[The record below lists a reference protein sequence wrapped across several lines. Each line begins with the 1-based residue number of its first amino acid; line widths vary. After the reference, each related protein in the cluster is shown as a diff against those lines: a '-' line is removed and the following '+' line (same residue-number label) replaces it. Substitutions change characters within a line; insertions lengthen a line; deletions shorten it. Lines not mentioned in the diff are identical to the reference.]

1 MLPLEAI
8 NRIRVLSER
17 GMGSKAIAKS
27 TGISRNT
34 VRKYLSHFQTLTP
47 ISSEVQRPSRL
58 DSFRNQIHEW
68 VLACRGHCPV
78 VLRKIQSELGVSISL
93 RQLQKYCQP
102 WRTQELHIIEMN
114 QRYEVPPGD
123 EMQID
128 FGFNEVLIA
137 GVKSRVCVFVAVL
150 SNSRRVFAKLYPVE
164 NQAAW
169 LNGIESAFE
178 YFSGVPVAVVSDN
191 TRCLVDG
198 RAEHGK
204 PIFNRRYLQLARYWQ
219 FVPVNCRPYRAKTK
233 GKVERMVGYV
243 KTSCLAGLE
252 ANDLQD
258 VQRQIN
264 VWIEAVADIRKI
276 DGLSGNPIER
286 YATEITAL
294 KPYMGP
300 NLTQLRLETRKLNVS
315 GCIQIDGI
323 QYRIPGTDAG
333 TDVDVLIEQERI
345 AVFLHGQCITELNRT
360 ADAYEASTFKH
371 RQKDIWEP
379 GNVRS
384 SSLDRSLS
392 EYDSFVQ
399 EHSHVSC

>member
-27 TGISRNT
+27 TGNSRNT

-58 DSFRNQIHEW
+58 DSFRDQIHECF
-68 VLACRGHCPV
+68 LACRGHCPV

-102 WRTQELHIIEMN
+102 WRTQELHVKEMT

-128 FGFNEVLIA
+128 FGFDEVLIA
-137 GVKSRVCVFVAVL
+137 GVKTRICVFVAVL
-150 SNSRRVFAKLYPVE
+150 SYSRRVFAKLYPVE

-198 RAEHGK
+198 RAEHGQ
-204 PIFNRRYLQLARYWQ
+204 NHLQ
-219 FVPVNCRPYRAKTK
+219 P
-233 GKVERMVGYV
+233 
-243 KTSCLAGLE
+243 
-252 ANDLQD
+252 
-258 VQRQIN
+258 
-264 VWIEAVADIRKI
+264 
-276 DGLSGNPIER
+276 
-286 YATEITAL
+286 
-294 KPYMGP
+294 
-300 NLTQLRLETRKLNVS
+300 
-315 GCIQIDGI
+315 
-323 QYRIPGTDAG
+323 
-333 TDVDVLIEQERI
+333 
-345 AVFLHGQCITELNRT
+345 
-360 ADAYEASTFKH
+360 
-371 RQKDIWEP
+371 
-379 GNVRS
+379 
-384 SSLDRSLS
+384 SLS
-392 EYDSFVQ
+392 AAIKVLAICSGQLQTLQSQDQ
-399 EHSHVSC
+399 GQG

>member
-1 MLPLEAI
+1 
-8 NRIRVLSER
+8 
-17 GMGSKAIAKS
+17 
-27 TGISRNT
+27 
-34 VRKYLSHFQTLTP
+34 
-47 ISSEVQRPSRL
+47 
-58 DSFRNQIHEW
+58 
-68 VLACRGHCPV
+68 
-78 VLRKIQSELGVSISL
+78 
-93 RQLQKYCQP
+93 
-102 WRTQELHIIEMN
+102 
-114 QRYEVPPGD
+114 
-123 EMQID
+123 
-128 FGFNEVLIA
+128 
-137 GVKSRVCVFVAVL
+137 
-150 SNSRRVFAKLYPVE
+150 
-164 NQAAW
+164 
-169 LNGIESAFE
+169 
-178 YFSGVPVAVVSDN
+178 
-191 TRCLVDG
+191 
-198 RAEHGK
+198 
-204 PIFNRRYLQLARYWQ
+204 
-219 FVPVNCRPYRAKTK
+219 
-233 GKVERMVGYV
+233 MVGYV

-333 TDVDVLIEQERI
+333 TDVDVLIEEERI

-371 RQKDIWEP
+371 RQKEIWES

-392 EYDSFVQ
+392 EYDSFIQ